1 MAYDMQTKLGPVR
14 AATIAWG
21 MGGRRATRDTRGAS
35 ARDAPN
41 VPNGAK
47 RGSGGEACRQHHV
60 TPGADAARDAWC

>member
-35 ARDAPN
+35 ARGAPN

-47 RGSGGEACRQHHV
+47 RGETGLGRRGVPPAS
-60 TPGADAARDAWC
+60 RDAWR